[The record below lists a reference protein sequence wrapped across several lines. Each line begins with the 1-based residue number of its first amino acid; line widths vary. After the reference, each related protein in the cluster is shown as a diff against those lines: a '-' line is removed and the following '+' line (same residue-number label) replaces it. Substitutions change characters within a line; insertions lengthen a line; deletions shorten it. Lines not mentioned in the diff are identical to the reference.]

1 MRRRRST
8 SFSKR
13 RVTRYHYSF
22 VALSSSVLFFSSR
35 LGLWCRRH
43 RALRRVDTIAFPFR
57 FREARSIVSEICSD
71 IIAAFSLSL
80 ERRKKKTVCCIGA
93 GYVGGPTM
101 AMIALKCPHIEVESV
116 SSFSRVSSSSSSS
129 SISLLA
135 GFVSKGGVRS
145 TARVEPFVRLFR
157 RHHERGREK
166 SETKDFHRPTRESKT
181 TTKRG
186 GRLSSGLLSLS
197 LSREC
202 NTNLCSLLSFSFPRR
217 AMSRT
222 IIIDVNSIVDAY
234 YRALKGHRGRFEPAK
249 NRRVEL
255 GELADLR
262 TRTG

>member
-1 MRRRRST
+1 
-8 SFSKR
+8 
-13 RVTRYHYSF
+13 
-22 VALSSSVLFFSSR
+22 
-35 LGLWCRRH
+35 
-43 RALRRVDTIAFPFR
+43 
-57 FREARSIVSEICSD
+57 
-71 IIAAFSLSL
+71 
-80 ERRKKKTVCCIGA
+80 
-93 GYVGGPTM
+93 M

-129 SISLLA
+129 SSISLLA

-145 TARVEPFVRLFR
+145 TARVAPFVRLFR

>member
-80 ERRKKKTVCCIGA
+80 ERRKKKKTVCCIGA

-129 SISLLA
+129 SSISLLA

-145 TARVEPFVRLFR
+145 TARVAPFVRLFR

-181 TTKRG
+181 TTKREK
-186 GRLSSGLLSLS
+186 SFVEWVALSLS
-197 LSREC
+197 FAR
-202 NTNLCSLLSFSFPRR
+202 
-217 AMSRT
+217 M
-222 IIIDVNSIVDAY
+222 
-234 YRALKGHRGRFEPAK
+234 
-249 NRRVEL
+249 
-255 GELADLR
+255 
-262 TRTG
+262 